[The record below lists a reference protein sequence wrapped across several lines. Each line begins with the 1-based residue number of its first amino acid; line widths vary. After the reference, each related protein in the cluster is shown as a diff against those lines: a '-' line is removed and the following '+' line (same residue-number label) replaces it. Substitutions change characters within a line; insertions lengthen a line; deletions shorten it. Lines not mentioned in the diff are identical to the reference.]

1 MARMIPAHLSYETG
15 SKAEEKV
22 FYALR
27 KSLDDSH
34 TVFHS
39 FDLPVRNLQNKL
51 IDAEMDFLI
60 FQQEQGL
67 LALE

>member
-1 MARMIPAHLSYETG
+1 MARMIPANLSIKTE

-27 KSLDDSH
+27 NSLDDSH

-39 FDLPVRNLQNKL
+39 FDLLARNLGRDK
-51 IDAEMDFLI
+51 AEQII
-60 FQQEQGL
+60 FITI
-67 LALE
+67 